1 MISSHM
7 SISLTSDETS
17 ENLAFY
23 LLPEIRAS
31 MKNIELFIGYNMFHG
46 KTNGVK
52 REQLKTYVTKG
63 GFVALLGLILLKLT
77 YDGKKIRL

>member
-1 MISSHM
+1 
-7 SISLTSDETS
+7 
-17 ENLAFY
+17 
-23 LLPEIRAS
+23 

-52 REQLKTYVTKG
+52 REQLKTYVMKG

-77 YDGKKIRL
+77 YDGKKRRL